1 MDWRFQ
7 AGSHLSGD
15 GSALGRRIQEIGEG
29 MKGVGFSDL
38 D

>member
-7 AGSHLSGD
+7 GGQNLEGD
-15 GSALGRRIQEIGEG
+15 EGALDCRIQEIGEG